1 MTVLGRLIGDPA
13 DGEPIPTHE
22 FFGVIGE
29 YVEGALTRQ
38 QASQVLQAA
47 PFGMTTSEIQHVAD
61 WFDAHVDPLN
71 ANGKRIALNV
81 VHQVLI
87 LARGGVLGY
96 DRARVRARL
105 NWQHD

>member
-13 DGEPIPTHE
+13 DGENIPTHE
-22 FFGVIGE
+22 FFALIGE

-38 QASQVLQAA
+38 QASQVLQAK
-47 PFGMTTSEIQHVAD
+47 PFNMTATEIQHVAD
-61 WFDAHVDPLN
+61 WFDAHVDTLN
-71 ANGKRIALNV
+71 PNGKRVALNE

-87 LARGGVLGY
+87 LARGNVLGY
-96 DRARVRARL
+96 DRARVKARL